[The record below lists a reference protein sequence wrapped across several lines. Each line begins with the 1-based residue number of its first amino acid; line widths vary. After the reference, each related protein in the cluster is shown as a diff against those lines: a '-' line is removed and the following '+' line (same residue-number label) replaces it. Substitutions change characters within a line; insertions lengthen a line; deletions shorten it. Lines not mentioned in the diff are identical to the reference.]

1 MEPITEKVVEEEKIE
16 TATQIPTEEV
26 VEEKEKI
33 ENQSTEPDL
42 PLTPPCP
49 SLEDAAELSGRPGR
63 SGDVL
68 SARADQEARGIYPR
82 QDQRSARHVR
92 FAQR

>member
-1 MEPITEKVVEEEKIE
+1 MIVYDFSLIMEPITEKVVEEEKIE
-16 TATQIPTEEV
+16 TVTQIPTEEV

-49 SLEDAAELSGRPGR
+49 SLEDAAELSPSHACILHCFGGNW
-63 SGDVL
+63 L
-68 SARADQEARGIYPR
+68 
-82 QDQRSARHVR
+82 
-92 FAQR
+92 